1 MSSRPRME
9 ESNPIRLPD
18 TRRVQRAGMSASEI
32 KTHYRCPAVAT
43 VIFRPDLS
51 LLNDMVSTVTRDCS
65 VVYVHMNGPHSE
77 AVESCFEAVGAAV
90 SRSAEN
96 VGLGAGLNR
105 VMAAAAEAGHRHVLL
120 LDQDS
125 SPPEGLATD
134 LAARLQHLES
144 LDHKI
149 AAIGPRL
156 SAPERS
162 GYLAIKPHR
171 RARAAGDPPGAV
183 EFLPTSGTLISVEAW
198 LRVGPFRGDY
208 FIGGIDVEWGQRAWA
223 HGFASVLVDDVTMV
237 HRWGEINVDRGR
249 PQILRQPAMR
259 IHYYVRNA
267 THGMTL
273 SHMSFRWKR
282 WQAVRLIGQVF
293 LLVRY
298 RSDFSI
304 GRLARAVRDG
314 WSGRLGPLPSED

>member
-1 MSSRPRME
+1 MRGE
-9 ESNPIRLPD
+9 A
-18 TRRVQRAGMSASEI
+18 AGNSMDAFKI
-32 KTHYRCPAVAT
+32 KAQYRCPAVAT
-43 VIFRPDLS
+43 VTFGPDLS
-51 LLNDMVSTVTRDCS
+51 LLTDMVRTVTSDCS
-65 VVYVHMNGPHSE
+65 VLYVHINGPCSD
-77 AVESCFEAVGAAV
+77 AVESCFQAAGAAV
-90 SRSAEN
+90 SRSTEN

-105 VMAAAAEAGHRHVLL
+105 VMSAAAEAGHRHVLL

-125 SPPEGLATD
+125 SPPAGLATD
-134 LAARLQHLES
+134 LAARLQHLEN
-144 LDHKI
+144 LGHKM

-171 RARAAGDPPGAV
+171 RPRAANDPPGVV

-198 LRVGPFRGDY
+198 LQVGPFRSDY

-237 HRWGEINVDRGR
+237 HRWGEINLDRSC
-249 PQILRQPAMR
+249 PQILRQSAMR

-273 SHMSFRWKR
+273 PHMSFRWKR
-282 WQAVRLIGQVF
+282 WQAVRLIGQVLLLF
-293 LLVRY
+293 LY
-298 RSDFSI
+298 RGNFSI
-304 GRLARAVRDG
+304 GRLAGAVRDG
-314 WSGRLGPLPSED
+314 WSGRLGPLPSAE